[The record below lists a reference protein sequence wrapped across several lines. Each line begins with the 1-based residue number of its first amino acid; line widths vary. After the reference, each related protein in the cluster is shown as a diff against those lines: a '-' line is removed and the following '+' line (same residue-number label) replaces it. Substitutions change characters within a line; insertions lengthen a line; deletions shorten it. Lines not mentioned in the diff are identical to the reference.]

1 MRIFTK
7 ALVLAATLVAFAV
20 PATAGA
26 IPSIP
31 GSETTDGLI
40 WLPTFSDGSV
50 QGIDPVSKQVVA
62 TIPGVADHPIN
73 AKINADGTLLFVNSF
88 GPAKWDVNVVDLRSG
103 TVVKRIPT
111 TGPAWATTAFSH
123 DLRYLYVPTALSVVD
138 VIDTTTLEV
147 VRTLPIWFPPGGA
160 VHLEVSKDNLSIY
173 AMHLSG
179 LLTKYDAVT
188 GAVSAPPLFLN
199 GLGPGWGMLSDEGD
213 TLYSV
218 NAEAGIT
225 AVDTKGWYVKRSMFE
240 GLFAQPLSA
249 TISPD
254 GKSLWVCNFSDRTL
268 LVLDAQT
275 LEVKRT
281 IYPNG
286 TPVYVGFSNDGSQAY
301 LSNFGPSFNH
311 LPDFLGA
318 LKLGAGYFQPF
329 NPPDSTLDIYD
340 TATFEVTD
348 QIKVAS
354 SPMAGV
360 YPR

>member
-1 MRIFTK
+1 MRIFAK
-7 ALVLAATLVAFAV
+7 ALIVALIAFSA
-20 PATAGA
+20 PSMAGA
-26 IPSIP
+26 NPSIP

-73 AKINADGTLLFVNSF
+73 AKINAEGTLLFVNSF
-88 GPAKWDVNVVDLRSG
+88 GPTKWDVNVVDLKSR

-160 VHLEVSKDNLSIY
+160 VHMEVSKDNQSIY

-179 LLTKYDAVT
+179 LLTKYDAIT
-188 GAVSAPPLFLN
+188 GAVLAPPLFLY
-199 GLGPGWGMLSDEGD
+199 GLGPGWGMLSDDGD

-240 GLFAQPLSA
+240 GLFSQPLSA
-249 TISPD
+249 TLSPD
-254 GKSLWVCNFSDRTL
+254 GSTLWVCNFSDRTL
-268 LVLDAQT
+268 LVLDAHTFDLKQK
-275 LEVKRT
+275 L
-281 IYPNG
+281 YPNG
-286 TPVYVGFSNDGSQAY
+286 TPVYVGFSNDGTKAY
-301 LSNFGPSFNH
+301 LSNFGASFNQ
-311 LPDFLGA
+311 LPDFLGI

-329 NPPDSTLDIYD
+329 NPQDSTLDVYD
-340 TATFEVTD
+340 TSTYQVTD

-354 SPMAGV
+354 APMAGV
-360 YPR
+360 YPG